1 MQYTDDE
8 GGVGSKCFFPNVQK
22 LFALPFGIKNIDEK
36 EWANMY

>member
-8 GGVGSKCFFPNVQK
+8 GAGSKCFFPNIQK
-22 LFALPFGIKNIDEK
+22 LIALPFGIKKMDEK